1 MSDNAAPSPELPPEA
16 EPHSLLED
24 VYGLLTATMLMA
36 LGLVLMKT
44 GGIVTAGVA
53 GLALLLS
60 YKLQLSVGLLF
71 FLINLPFFALGR
83 EVLGGAFLLRTIAA
97 CLLIFGFVWVIQH
110 MTRIDYVHPAFAAL
124 AGGTAC
130 GMGIL
135 MVLRHQ
141 SGVGGINIVA
151 LWLQKR
157 RGWNVGRL
165 HLLLDGAILLAAS
178 GVIAP
183 VQLVWSAIS
192 VVATNL
198 VLIAFHKPGRYLG
211 Y

>member
-1 MSDNAAPSPELPPEA
+1 MTETA
-16 EPHSLLED
+16 PHSLLED
-24 VYGLLTATMLMA
+24 IYGLITATMLMA
-36 LGLVLMKT
+36 LGLVLMKV

-53 GLALLLS
+53 GLALLAS
-60 YKLQLSVGLLF
+60 YKLHLSVGLLF

-83 EVLGGAFLLRTIAA
+83 SVLGGAFLGRTIAA
-97 CLLIFGFVWVIQH
+97 CLMIFGFVWIIQH
-110 MTRIDYVHPAFAAL
+110 SARIEWVHPAFAAL

-141 SGVGGINIVA
+141 SGVGGVNIVA
-151 LWLQKR
+151 LWLQR
-157 RGWNVGRL
+157 RLGWNVGRL
-165 HLLLDGAILLAAS
+165 HLVLDGAVLLAAS

-183 VQLVWSAIS
+183 VQLAWSAMS

-198 VLIAFHKPGRYLG
+198 VLIAFHKPGRNLG